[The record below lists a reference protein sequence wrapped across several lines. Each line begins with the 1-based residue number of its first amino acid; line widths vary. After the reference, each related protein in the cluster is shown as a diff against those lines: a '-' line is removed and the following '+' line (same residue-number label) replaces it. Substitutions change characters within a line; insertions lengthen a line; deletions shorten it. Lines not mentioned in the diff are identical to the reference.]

1 MNFDE
6 LRRECRR
13 DGIGPLFWEL
23 LLAVCGRVARRYPPV
38 TFNNGEEWSE
48 ESLRDL
54 AQDVT
59 VQRLLGEDQ
68 LEYVLDLATDE
79 DSLAR
84 LLAFQVRRVLTHR
97 RSTTVVDRLLRR
109 IDKAFE
115 GDEYEAVQLGPDRF
129 VQVRGLAR
137 DPRSL
142 TDAEVRLA
150 VSLIGHIPRIPSNP
164 SGVRESKVYNG
175 ENLHF
180 LLTELLDE
188 FGGILIS
195 DVRRILEIALTAWLP
210 TVLREGEENYRS
222 HSTPEIEIHRA
233 AMPTLIDNVIA
244 QFDDAHRVVLFG
256 KSQDTSDGE
265 LARRAGRSRPWIADR
280 KSEVLAI
287 VQRQLIAELPEE
299 LHGEAMRALL
309 EELAQLEEG
318 LEGLEEGTV

>member
-1 MNFDE
+1 MSFDE

-23 LLAVCGRVARRYPPV
+23 FLAVCGRVARKYPPA
-38 TFNNGEEWSE
+38 TFNNSEEWSE

-54 AQDVT
+54 AQEVT
-59 VQRLLGEDQ
+59 LRRLLGENQ

-84 LLAFQVRRVLTHR
+84 LLAFQVRRVLTRR
-97 RSTTVVDRLLRR
+97 RSTTVVDRLLMR
-109 IDKAFE
+109 IDKALE
-115 GDEYEAVQLGPDRF
+115 GDAIETVQLGSDRF
-129 VQVRGLAR
+129 VQVRGIAR

-142 TDAEVRLA
+142 TEAEVQRA
-150 VSLIGHIPRIPSNP
+150 VALIGPVPRIPSNP

-175 ENLHF
+175 ENLR
-180 LLTELLDE
+180 LLLRELLNE

-195 DVRRILEIALTAWLP
+195 DLRRILEIALTAWLP

-222 HSTPEIEIHRA
+222 QSTPEIELHRA

-244 QFDDAHRVVLFG
+244 QLDDTHRVVLLG

-265 LARRAGRSRPWIADR
+265 LARRTGRSRPWIADR

-287 VQRQLIAELPEE
+287 VERQLIAELPEE
-299 LHGEAMRALL
+299 LHGEAVRALL
-309 EELAQLEEG
+309 EELARLEDG
-318 LEGLEEGTV
+318 LDGLEEGTA